1 MVRECPS
8 VHSSSL
14 GLGTHPGTHMLYN
27 TNLPVMEGG
36 GTFRAGFGVERNG
49 VNLLAEG
56 SYPVASE
63 IKDGYPNSPWSC

>member
-1 MVRECPS
+1 
-8 VHSSSL
+8 
-14 GLGTHPGTHMLYN
+14 MLYN

>member
-8 VHSSSL
+8 VDPGSL
-14 GLGTHPGTHMLYN
+14 GLGTHPGTQFLYN

-36 GTFRAGFGVERNG
+36 GTLRARFGVERNG

-56 SYPVASE
+56 SYSVGSE
-63 IKDGYPNSPWSC
+63 IEDGYPNSSWSC